1 MIMKKNDK
9 TLSVS
14 DIEETKT
21 VLRGDL
27 EKVQDRL
34 NELERM
40 KVQLN
45 SQGNALQG
53 AIQQCDVFLNR
64 LSESSPDSSIPSQ
77 DNNAAVN
84 EVLS

>member
-1 MIMKKNDK
+1 MKNNEK

-14 DIEETKT
+14 EIEDTKL
-21 VLRGDL
+21 VLKGDL
-27 EKVQDRL
+27 DKVQDRL
-34 NELERM
+34 NDLDKM
-40 KVQLN
+40 KVQLT

-53 AIQQCDVFLNR
+53 AIQQCDVFLNQ

-77 DNNAAVN
+77 DNNTAVT

>member
-1 MIMKKNDK
+1 MKNNEN

-14 DIEETKT
+14 EIENTKT
-21 VLRGDL
+21 ILRGDL
-27 EKVQDRL
+27 DKVQERL

-40 KVQLN
+40 KVQAT

-53 AIQQCDVFLNR
+53 AIQQCDVFLNQ
-64 LSESSPDSSIPSQ
+64 LSESSPDSSIPSK

-84 EVLS
+84 EALS

>member
-1 MIMKKNDK
+1 MKKNEK

-14 DIEETKT
+14 EIEETKN
-21 VLRGDL
+21 VLKGDL
-27 EKVQDRL
+27 DKVQERL

-40 KVQLN
+40 KVQLT

-53 AIQQCDVFLNR
+53 AIQQCDVFLNQ

-77 DNNAAVN
+77 DNSAVN
-84 EVLS
+84 TVLS

>member
-1 MIMKKNDK
+1 MKKNER

-14 DIEETKT
+14 DIEETKS
-21 VLRGDL
+21 VLTGDL

-34 NELERM
+34 DELERM
-40 KVQLN
+40 KVQLT

-53 AIQQCDVFLNR
+53 AIQQCDVFLNL

-77 DNNAAVN
+77 DDSAAVN
-84 EVLS
+84 EALS

>member
-1 MIMKKNDK
+1 MKNNERA
-9 TLSVS
+9 LSVS
-14 DIEETKT
+14 DIESNKS
-21 VLRGDL
+21 VLTGDL
-27 EKVQDRL
+27 EKIQDRL

-40 KVQLN
+40 KAQLT
-45 SQGNALQG
+45 SQGNALNG
-53 AIQQCDVFLNR
+53 AIQQCDVFLNL

>member
-1 MIMKKNDK
+1 MKNNDK
-9 TLSVS
+9 NVLSAV
-14 DIEETKT
+14 DIEETKN
-21 VLRGDL
+21 VLKGDL
-27 EKVQDRL
+27 DKVQERL

-40 KVQLN
+40 KVQLT

-53 AIQQCDVFLNR
+53 AIQQCDVFLNQ

-84 EVLS
+84 EALS